1 MKPVQDKV
9 CSKIYII
16 VVKSS
21 TILLDMGKSSTNKLD
36 MCKSTE
42 NLKNT
47 DY

>member
-1 MKPVQDKV
+1 M
-9 CSKIYII
+9 C
-16 VVKSS
+16 KSS